1 MGAWGKEPWE
11 NDAAADW
18 FGDVMENS
26 GLPLMV
32 EAALVLDVEEHH
44 EDIRAAAY
52 VLLSL
57 GRTFIWPVQ
66 KLDEHLRL
74 AIQKLREIAA
84 MEIYAEAGFAPVIE
98 KEIAELESR
107 LKKPKAGGPAAG

>member
-1 MGAWGKEPWE
+1 MAPWE
-11 NDAAADW
+11 NDGAADW

-32 EAALVLDVEEHH
+32 EAALELDAEEYH

-57 GRTFIWPVQ
+57 GRTFIWPVD

-74 AIQKLREIAA
+74 AIDKLRQIAA
-84 MEIYAEAGFAPVIE
+84 MEIYAEADFSPVIE

-107 LKKPKAGGPAAG
+107 LKKG